1 MTGNAGFNGYGQPR
15 YGDDTDQ
22 VNQYASHS
30 SKSTLSLTYDASFQS
45 QGGGKGDANV
55 PYPTENQLPGY
66 PPLYPTIHEQPE
78 QPTPVSK
85 MRKAPTTNL
94 PRFKLIKC
102 VITLTTEELFLHHT
116 CSIPTPIEPRCTNK
130 VFIVQHVTV

>member
-94 PRFKLIKC
+94 P
-102 VITLTTEELFLHHT
+102 
-116 CSIPTPIEPRCTNK
+116 PIQTDQMRNN
-130 VFIVQHVTV
+130 VDNRRIVSSPHLQHPHAN